1 MGDWAEVLD
10 RLLKEVQAMGRDG
23 VVGLGSYALQ
33 MMIALLGELTTR
45 EYMYIY
51 IYSYRQ
57 TPS

>member
-51 IYSYRQ
+51 I
-57 TPS
+57 